1 MLTEVTGPTRLV
13 WNKSESVSM
22 PRRPGYDILDGTMSN
37 IKTTFLSLFFLGFF
51 GILSLC
57 VYAHPAQADE
67 SADEI
72 QDDIEKLEKKLKDAE
87 KKYGALQSNL
97 NQITTNLT
105 STQAAILRVQNLLN
119 QTSQTIDQ
127 KEAEIANLDNQ
138 LTLERKILGSL
149 MQELYL
155 SDGTPLVEIVL
166 SQDDVTHFFQN
177 EEGLLSTQEK
187 IASIIDDINVT
198 KSKIV
203 DEKSTLEDAKQD
215 HEELLAIQNKQKQN
229 LVVAKNDV
237 QDDLEDQATT
247 VNRLKKELSELQGD
261 LNKILG
267 KSYNAKDIEDAVDFA
282 SKKTGVPKGFLF
294 GVLKMETNL
303 GANVG
308 GCTYAQVEDGANASY
323 KAKKL
328 GKTAWATFL
337 RRRDIFKTITKE
349 LDIDYRKQKV
359 SCNPK
364 GYIGTGGAMGVA
376 QFMPD
381 TWVAYKSSVASATG
395 HNPPSPWNLT
405 DGVMAMALKLDKV
418 PGVDDGNRS
427 AWKRAAAA
435 YLGTSYAPY
444 INGILYWADNYKKLL

>member
-1 MLTEVTGPTRLV
+1 MSSFLTHLSVVRADDTTDEVQ
-13 WNKSESVSM
+13 K
-22 PRRPGYDILDGTMSN
+22 DIDK
-37 IKTTFLSLFFLGFF
+37 I
-51 GILSLC
+51 
-57 VYAHPAQADE
+57 A
-67 SADEI
+67 
-72 QDDIEKLEKKLKDAE
+72 KKLKDAE
-87 KKYGALQSNL
+87 KKYGSLQQNF
-97 NQITTNLT
+97 NQISSTLT
-105 STQAAILRVQNLLN
+105 STQQAILRVQNMLN
-119 QTSQTIDQ
+119 QTTQTIEQ
-127 KEAEIANLDNQ
+127 KEDEIANLDNQ
-138 LTLERKILGSL
+138 LVLERKILGAL
-149 MQELYL
+149 IREL
-155 SDGTPLVEIVL
+155 SMTDATPLVEVML
-166 SQDDVTHFFQN
+166 AEEDVRNFFQN
-177 EEGLLSTQEK
+177 EEGLLSTQERL
-187 IASIIDDINVT
+187 ASVIDDIHDT
-198 KSKIV
+198 KNKMV
-203 DEKSTLEDAKQD
+203 DEKESLEDVKKD
-215 HEELLAIQNKQKQN
+215 HETLLQIQNRQKQN

-237 QDDLEDQATT
+237 AGDLEDQGAV
-247 VNRLKKELSELQGD
+247 VNRLKKELNELQGD

-308 GCTYAQVEDGANASY
+308 GCTYAEVEDGANANY

-328 GKTAWATFL
+328 GKVAWATFL

-359 SCNPK
+359 SCNPR
-364 GYIGTGGAMGVA
+364 GYAGTGGAMGVA

-381 TWVAYKSSVASATG
+381 TWVAYKSAVASATG

-418 PGVDDGNRS
+418 PGVDKGERA

>member
-1 MLTEVTGPTRLV
+1 MENT
-13 WNKSESVSM
+13 K
-22 PRRPGYDILDGTMSN
+22 IL
-37 IKTTFLSLFFLGFF
+37 FLSAFLFSLFGFSQQYLKMP
-51 GILSLC
+51 I
-57 VYAHPAQADE
+57 VHAADD
-67 SADEI
+67 ADALTA
-72 QDDIEKLEKKLKDAE
+72 DIGKIEKKLKDAE
-87 KKYGALQSNL
+87 KKYGVLESNL
-97 NQITTNLT
+97 NQISTTLT
-105 STQAAILRVQNLLN
+105 STQQAILRVQNLLD
-119 QTSQTIDQ
+119 QTTQTIDQ
-127 KEAEIANLDNQ
+127 KEIEIANLDQQ
-138 LTLERKILGSL
+138 LVIEKKVLSGLV
-149 MQELYL
+149 QELYA
-155 SDGTPLVEIVL
+155 SDVTPLVEIML
-166 SQDDVTHFFQN
+166 AQEDVMDFFQN

-187 IASIIDDINVT
+187 ISSIIDEISET
-198 KSKIV
+198 KAKLL
-203 DEKSTLEDAKQD
+203 DEKSSLEEAKQD
-215 HEELLAIQNKQKQN
+215 HEELLSIQSKQKQN
-229 LVVAKNDV
+229 LVIAKNDV
-237 QDDLEDQATT
+237 AGDLEDQATT
-247 VNRLKKELSELQGD
+247 VKRLKSELSQLQGD

-328 GKTAWATFL
+328 GKVAWATFL

-349 LDIDYRKQKV
+349 LGIDYRKQKV
-359 SCNPK
+359 SCNPR
-364 GYIGTGGAMGVA
+364 GYVGTGGAMGVA

-381 TWVAYKSSVASATG
+381 TWMAYKSGVISATG

-405 DGVMAMALKLDKV
+405 DGVMAMALKLDRV
-418 PGVDDGNRS
+418 PGVDEGSRS